1 MKSVSDT
8 SAVEFYPSK
17 VGLPLPPFH
26 LCCPVPVPAGNG
38 GAGALQP
45 AGHLQGGVPAG
56 AGEAGG
62 RGTAGRKMAGAGRDC
77 QELALQDLLHQG
89 AGAQVGAPA

>member
-1 MKSVSDT
+1 M
-8 SAVEFYPSK
+8 EFYPSK

-26 LCCPVPVPAGNG
+26 LYCPVPVPAGNG

-77 QELALQDLLHQG
+77 QELALQDLLHQR